1 MMVLHSGKNKIAK
14 RCVSPSRPSVRL
26 LSLGVPGE
34 VPLDLLLLHAH
45 QLQHGPQLP
54 LLEALLLPAAGG
66 GGCRQPPPLELFP
79 PPPRPRASL
88 RSWLV
93 LVVISCPGRNVL
105 RIRSVGTGA
114 ATRHLLQTPASQATE
129 TEDISCSLSGGGW
142 RWLIPAGTGAHSG
155 SSPRPRSCLIT
166 QTFVNR

>member
-1 MMVLHSGKNKIAK
+1 MVLHSGKNKIAK
-14 RCVSPSRPSVRL
+14 FCVSPSRPSVRL

-54 LLEALLLPAAGG
+54 LLEALLLPAAAGGGG

-105 RIRSVGTGA
+105 RIRSVGSGA
-114 ATRHLLQTPASQATE
+114 ATRHLLQTPASQVTE
-129 TEDISCSLSGGGW
+129 TLLLLTVRGRVPLVDPRRDRGSL
-142 RWLIPAGTGAHSG
+142 WLL
-155 SSPRPRSCLIT
+155 SSAAELSDYTNFCE
-166 QTFVNR
+166 

>member
-14 RCVSPSRPSVRL
+14 FCVSPSRPSVRL
-26 LSLGVPGE
+26 LSLGVPCE

-54 LLEALLLPAAGG
+54 LLEALLLPAAG

-114 ATRHLLQTPASQATE
+114 ATRHLLQTPASLDTE

-155 SSPRPRSCLIT
+155 SSPRKRSCLIT
-166 QTFVNR
+166 QTIVNR

>member
-14 RCVSPSRPSVRL
+14 RCVSPSRPSAWL

-93 LVVISCPGRNVL
+93 LVVISCPGRNAL

-114 ATRHLLQTPASQATE
+114 ATRHLLQTPASPDTE
-129 TEDISCSLSGGGW
+129 TEDISCSLSGGGC
-142 RWLIPAGTGAHSG
+142 R
-155 SSPRPRSCLIT
+155 
-166 QTFVNR
+166 

>member
-1 MMVLHSGKNKIAK
+1 MNSGKNKIAK
-14 RCVSPSRPSVRL
+14 RCVSPSRPSVWL
-26 LSLGVPGE
+26 WSLGVPGE

-54 LLEALLLPAAGG
+54 LLEALLLPAAAAGG
-66 GGCRQPPPLELFP
+66 GGRQPPPLELFP

-93 LVVISCPGRNVL
+93 LVVISCRGRNVL

-114 ATRHLLQTPASQATE
+114 ATRHLLQTPASQVTE
-129 TEDISCSLSGGGW
+129 TLLLLTVRGRVALVDPRRDRGSL
-142 RWLIPAGTGAHSG
+142 WLL
-155 SSPRPRSCLIT
+155 SSEAELSDYTNFCE
-166 QTFVNR
+166 

>member
-54 LLEALLLPAAGG
+54 LLEALLLPGG
-66 GGCRQPPPLELFP
+66 GRQPPPLELFP

-105 RIRSVGTGA
+105 RIRSVGSGA
-114 ATRHLLQTPASQATE
+114 ATRHLLQTPASLDTE
-129 TEDISCSLSGGGW
+129 TEDISCSLSGGGC
-142 RWLIPAGTGAHSG
+142 RRSIPAGTGAHSG
-155 SSPRPRSCLIT
+155 SSPRRRSCLIT
-166 QTFVNR
+166 QTIVNR

>member
-1 MMVLHSGKNKIAK
+1 M
-14 RCVSPSRPSVRL
+14 SPSRPSVRL

-54 LLEALLLPAAGG
+54 LLEALLLPGG
-66 GGCRQPPPLELFP
+66 GRQPPPLELFP

-114 ATRHLLQTPASQATE
+114 ATRHLLQTPASQVTE
-129 TEDISCSLSGGGW
+129 TLLLLTVRGRVTLVDSRRYRGSL
-142 RWLIPAGTGAHSG
+142 WLL
-155 SSPRPRSCLIT
+155 SSEAELSDYTNFCE
-166 QTFVNR
+166 